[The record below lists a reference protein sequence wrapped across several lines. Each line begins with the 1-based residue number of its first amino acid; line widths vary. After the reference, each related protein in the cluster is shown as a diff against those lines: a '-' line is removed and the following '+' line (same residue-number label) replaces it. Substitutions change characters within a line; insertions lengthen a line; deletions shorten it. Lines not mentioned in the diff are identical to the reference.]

1 MRMNRRRVKKRALL
15 TPKEKEV
22 LACIRQGKCTAEIA
36 DVLSVRQSTVKFHVR
51 NIMDKLAAS
60 NRAHAVAI
68 AIERNL
74 LDA

>member
-1 MRMNRRRVKKRALL
+1 MHNHRGKKSTLL

-22 LACIRQGKCTAEIA
+22 LECIRQGKCTAEIA
-36 DVLSVRQSTVKFHVR
+36 DHLSVRQSTVKFHVR
-51 NIMDKLAAS
+51 NIMDKLAAA

-74 LDA
+74 LDM